1 MRFFVLIVFVLTFF
15 FVPHRLSAAMDSP
28 PAINNP
34 PVSTGTLFG
43 NRGMYFQMLVN
54 KKLQSA
60 PRIGFFSVTSLV
72 GEWDRQEISDLMTQG
87 SVTFSLTS
95 RLDFAAGFHV
105 TPFTGFKP
113 SAGLIYSYADPTW
126 LLVINPRA
134 DLTNN
139 GSIEGFTLLEYKPL
153 ISESWRFFSRLQVLY
168 GFNPRSGDHAR
179 SYLVARAGLNYREF
193 TFGVG
198 ANIDY
203 YGPVRRNENNIGVF
217 LSVQLF

>member
-1 MRFFVLIVFVLTFF
+1 MRLFVLIVFVLTFF

-72 GEWDRQEISDLMTQG
+72 GEWDRQEISDL
-87 SVTFSLTS
+87 
-95 RLDFAAGFHV
+95 
-105 TPFTGFKP
+105 
-113 SAGLIYSYADPTW
+113 
-126 LLVINPRA
+126 
-134 DLTNN
+134 
-139 GSIEGFTLLEYKPL
+139 
-153 ISESWRFFSRLQVLY
+153 WRFFSRLQVLY